1 MGGFSDTH
9 AAVIGGGSWGTA
21 LARVLADKGERV
33 MLWARDADHARAIQE
48 TRQNARYLPGVELP
62 PNLEATSDL
71 EHAVTRANLLL
82 VVVPSHTLRSVTRMI
97 RDLGIPSAIPII
109 SATKGIENETLELM
123 SEVFEHELR
132 GHEEQL
138 AYLSGPSFAKEV
150 VRGQPTAVVIASRNE
165 RLAEELPVRF
175 SSERLR
181 GYGST
186 DVIGVEVGG
195 ALKNVIAIAAGAV
208 DGLELGHNARAAV
221 ITRGLAEIAR
231 LAMAKGGDALT
242 LAGLAGLGDLV
253 LTCTG
258 EASRNRTVGY
268 EMGRGRTLDDVLG
281 SMTQVAEGVRTAKS
295 ARDLS
300 IKMGIEMPITLEV
313 YRVLYENKPVRQA
326 VHDLMTRAL
335 VREW

>member
-1 MGGFSDTH
+1 MSH
-9 AAVIGGGSWGTA
+9 AAVIGAGSWGTA
-21 LARVLADKGERV
+21 LSRVLADKGETVR
-33 MLWARDADHARAIQE
+33 LWGRDPGHTDEIER

-62 PNLEATSDL
+62 ESVEATSDL
-71 EHAVTRANLLL
+71 DRAVRGADLVLL
-82 VVVPSHTLRSVTRMI
+82 VIPTHTIREVARKIRTIGVAPGAPVVCAS
-97 RDLGIPSAIPII
+97 
-109 SATKGIENETLELM
+109 KGIENDTLMLI
-123 SEVFEHELR
+123 SEVLAQELPEAADR
-132 GHEEQL
+132 L

-150 VRGQPTAVVIASRNE
+150 VRGLPAAVVMASNDGA
-165 RLAEELPVRF
+165 LADVLQRRF

-181 GYGST
+181 CYANT
-186 DVIGVEVGG
+186 DVVGVEMGG

-231 LAMAKGGDALT
+231 AAMVKGGSALT
-242 LAGLAGLGDLV
+242 IAGLAGLGDLV

-281 SMTQVAEGVRTAKS
+281 SMNQVAEGVRTAKS

-300 IKMGIEMPITLEV
+300 IKLGIDMPISTEV
-313 YRVLYENKPVRQA
+313 YRVLYENKPVKQA
-326 VHDLMTRAL
+326 VYDLMTRTL

>member
-1 MGGFSDTH
+1 
-9 AAVIGGGSWGTA
+9 
-21 LARVLADKGERV
+21 
-33 MLWARDADHARAIQE
+33 
-48 TRQNARYLPGVELP
+48 
-62 PNLEATSDL
+62 
-71 EHAVTRANLLL
+71 
-82 VVVPSHTLRSVTRMI
+82 HTLRSVARKI
-97 RDLGIPSAIPII
+97 RDIGIPAGIPIV

-123 SEVFEHELR
+123 SEVLESELPEQAER
-132 GHEEQL
+132 QL

-165 RLAEELPVRF
+165 QLAEELPIRF

-181 GYGST
+181 GYAST

-208 DGLELGHNARAAV
+208 DGLELGQNARAAV

-258 EASRNRTVGY
+258 EASRNRTVGF
-268 EMGRGRTLDDVLG
+268 EMGRGRTLDDVLS

-300 IKMGIEMPITLEV
+300 EKMGIDMPITHEV
-313 YRVLYENKPVRQA
+313 YKVLYENKPVRQA

>member
-1 MGGFSDTH
+1 MAH

-21 LARVLADKGERV
+21 LARVLADKGEQVR
-33 MLWARDADHARAIQE
+33 LWARDPAHAAAIQSG
-48 TRQNARYLPGVELP
+48 RQNARYLPGVELP

-71 EHAVTRANLLL
+71 EHAVRGCDLVL
-82 VVVPSHTLRSVTRMI
+82 VVTPSHTIRETARRLREV
-97 RDLGIPSAIPII
+97 GIPDGAPVM
-109 SATKGIENETLELM
+109 SATKGIENDSLMLM
-123 SEVFEHELR
+123 SEVLEAELPSALAGR
-132 GHEEQL
+132 L

-150 VRGQPTAVVIASRNE
+150 VRGMPAAVVIASRNE
-165 RLAEELPVRF
+165 QLAEELQHRF

-181 GYGST
+181 CYANT
-186 DVIGVEVGG
+186 DTVGVEVAG

-231 LAMAKGGDALT
+231 AAMAKGGSALT
-242 LAGLAGLGDLV
+242 IAGLAGMGDLV

-258 EASRNRTVGY
+258 EASRNRTVGF

-295 ARDLS
+295 GRDLS
-300 IKMGIEMPITLEV
+300 IKLGIEMPITSEV
-313 YRVLYENKPVRQA
+313 YKVLYEAKPVRQA
-326 VHDLMTRAL
+326 VYDLMTRAL

>member
-1 MGGFSDTH
+1 MSATAH

-21 LARVLADKGERV
+21 LARVLADKGERTV
-33 MLWARDADHARAIQE
+33 LWAREPEHAEAIQR

-62 PNLEATSDL
+62 ANLEATSDL
-71 EHAVTRANLLL
+71 ELAVSRATLLL
-82 VVVPSHTLRSVTRMI
+82 VVVPSHTLRAVTRKI
-97 RDLGIPSAIPII
+97 RAIGIPSGIPIV

-123 SEVFEHELR
+123 SEVLESELPEQ
-132 GHEEQL
+132 GQQL

-165 RLAEELPVRF
+165 QLAEELPIRF

-181 GYGST
+181 GYGSS
-186 DVIGVEVGG
+186 DVVGVEVGG

-208 DGLELGHNARAAV
+208 DGLELGQNARAAV

-258 EASRNRTVGY
+258 EASRNRTVGF

-281 SMTQVAEGVRTAKS
+281 TMTQVAEGVRTAKS

-300 IKMGIEMPITLEV
+300 NKMGIEMPITQEV

-326 VHDLMTRAL
+326 VQDLMTRAL